1 MEPLY
6 TLNRSNMAL
15 DTYKQNPRKTLT
27 AIGCII
33 LGTLSGIFTYIFF
46 LFFNIAIFG
55 WNLGLIFAP
64 LIAGYVETYFALRWL
79 HESIG
84 AISAFI
90 LFIVTAVYGFI
101 IANPTLGVNFI
112 TFGSVLVIVQAALPT
127 LINYILLVVI
137 LGIVSY
143 FLGIFK
149 KITDYV
155 YYSLRKFYFHKIKKE
170 SLPIKI
176 SKKTF
181 INDHKNCLRLNNRGF
196 YFITTNNPVN
206 GKIEKYLGLYVGSS
220 AFQRRIKMVSV
231 DFKKEEKEM
240 LNRLKIAKFQALN
253 NLADLV
259 EKDGGNGVIDLKI
272 EYELVDM
279 GQGKYQVIAHGTAV
293 VIKKEE

>member
-1 MEPLY
+1 M
-6 TLNRSNMAL
+6 TL

-27 AIGCII
+27 AICCII

-64 LIAGYVETYFALRWL
+64 LIAGYVETYLALRWL
-79 HESIG
+79 NESIG

-90 LFIVTAVYGFI
+90 LFIVTVIYGFI
-101 IANPTLGVNFI
+101 IANPTLGMNFI
-112 TFGSVLVIVQAALPT
+112 TLGSVLVIVQAAVPT

-137 LGIVSY
+137 LGIISY

-170 SLPIKI
+170 ALPIKI
-176 SKKTF
+176 SKNTF
-181 INDHKNCLRLNNRGF
+181 INDYKNCIRLNNRGF

-206 GKIEKYLGLYVGSS
+206 GKIDKYLGPYVGSS
-220 AFQRRIKMVSV
+220 AFQRRMKMVSA

-240 LNRLKIAKFQALN
+240 LNKLKIAKFEALN
-253 NLADLV
+253 NLADMV
-259 EKDGGNGVIDLKI
+259 KKDGGNGVIDLKI

-279 GQGKYQVIAHGTAV
+279 GRGRYQVIAHGTAV
-293 VIKKEE
+293 VIKKE